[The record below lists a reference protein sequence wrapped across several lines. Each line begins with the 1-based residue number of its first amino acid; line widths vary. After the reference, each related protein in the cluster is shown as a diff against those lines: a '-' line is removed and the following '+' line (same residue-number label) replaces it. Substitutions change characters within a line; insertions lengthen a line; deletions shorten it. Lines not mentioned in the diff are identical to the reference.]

1 MDVYQRRRLVAL
13 SVLAGLFIIVVL
25 LIRSCGGDDEAP
37 ITALDTGASGATG
50 TSGAPL
56 SQQDFID
63 TADPICLQAN
73 DQLASIDDSDA
84 EKAATDE
91 ASIVSGELQQLQTL
105 TLAPDADGED
115 QLAAYLDALEKQSSA
130 LLDLSVAAQRGDD
143 TATSD
148 LQATADSAAADAAT
162 AAGKFGFETCGDTTQ
177 VSSSGGSGGGGDTS
191 ATAPTETPTTTV
203 PAPTTTA
210 PVVPTTPEEATTA
223 PPATD
228 GGGAAP
234 APTPAPTDDGSSGS
248 SSGGVTP

>member
-234 APTPAPTDDGSSGS
+234 APTPAPTDGGSSGS